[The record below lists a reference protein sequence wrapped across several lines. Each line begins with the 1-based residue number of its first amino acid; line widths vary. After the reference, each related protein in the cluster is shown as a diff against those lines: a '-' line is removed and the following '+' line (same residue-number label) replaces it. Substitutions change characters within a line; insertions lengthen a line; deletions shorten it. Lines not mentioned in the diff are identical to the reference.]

1 MNIVMNIIN
10 KYFVGPKKWYNI
22 LILFIFV
29 MLLLF
34 LVRFIKKRYMD
45 EQKEGF
51 SQNENFVLKLDN
63 DIYDDFYVNQYETLR
78 PPKDVLTF
86 VIQSTM
92 PSDDSVFLDIGSG
105 TGYILNE
112 LNELGYN
119 AYGIDKSK
127 AMVEYSEN
135 KYPESTVKCGDAMD
149 PILYDKGI
157 FSHIICFGSTI
168 YEIQDKRQFF
178 QNCYFWLKP
187 GGCLALDLYQGE
199 PFKTSSKTGIL
210 SGVFGEPRDY
220 TENQTN
226 DAMIMFRDYQ
236 YRSKFVYNEN
246 CKKGVRKEKFIDI
259 VNGNIRENEQT
270 LYIENSRDILLIA
283 SHNGFIVHAKFYV
296 DETKNHSVYIFE
308 RTL

>member
-1 MNIVMNIIN
+1 MDIVK
-10 KYFVGPKKWYNI
+10 KYLVGPKKWYNI
-22 LILFIFV
+22 LILFIII
-29 MLLLF
+29 MLF
-34 LVRFIKKRYMD
+34 LIVLRFIKIRYMG

-51 SQNENFVLKLDN
+51 AQNENFVLKLNN
-63 DIYDDFYVNQYETLR
+63 DIYDVFYVNQYEFLR
-78 PPKDVLTF
+78 PPKDELTF

-92 PSDDSVFLDIGSG
+92 PTEDCVFLDIGSG

-127 AMVEYSEN
+127 AMVEYTEN
-135 KYPESTVKCGDAMD
+135 KYPDSTVKCGDVMD
-149 PILYDKGI
+149 PMIYEKGV
-157 FSHIICFGSTI
+157 FSHIVCFGSTI

-187 GGCLALDLYQGE
+187 GGCLAFDLYEGE
-199 PFKTSSKTGIL
+199 PFKPSSKMGLL
-210 SGVFGEPRDY
+210 SDMFGAPRDY

-226 DAMIMFRDYQ
+226 DAMVMFRDYQ
-236 YRSKFVYNEN
+236 YRSRFVYDKNN
-246 CKKGVRKEKFIDI
+246 KKGVRKEKFIDNI
-259 VNGNIRENEQT
+259 NGNIRENEQT

-283 SHNGFIVHAKFYV
+283 SHNGFIVHSKFFM
-296 DETKNHSVYIFE
+296 DENKNHSVYILE